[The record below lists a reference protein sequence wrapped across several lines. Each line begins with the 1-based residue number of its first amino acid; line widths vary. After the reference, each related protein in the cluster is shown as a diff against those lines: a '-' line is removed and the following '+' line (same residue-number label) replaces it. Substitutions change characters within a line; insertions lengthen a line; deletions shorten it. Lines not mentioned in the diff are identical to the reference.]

1 MSLTESQVKKLLEYG
16 GTLQVSQLGFSLLLT
31 RLKGQYK
38 NTPGAVPLKQCTGE
52 INAFLAKFS
61 TIMQKDYEMV
71 TKL

>member
-1 MSLTESQVKKLLEYG
+1 MRLTEAQVKKLLEYSG
-16 GTLQVSQLGFSLLLT
+16 ALQISQLGFSLLLT

-38 NTPGAVPLKQCTGE
+38 SNPDSASLQQCTRE

-61 TIMQKDYEMV
+61 TIMKKDYELV